1 MDSVEKMRRP
11 LHTCGQ
17 GLQKWS
23 AGKKNKWTT
32 TTIKDKFEMLKIAQS
47 ISGEIKKLQSELNF
61 LIK

>member
-23 AGKKNKWTT
+23 AGKNKWTT
-32 TTIKDKFEMLKIAQS
+32 TIIKAKLEMLKIAQS
-47 ISGEIKKLQSELNF
+47 INGEEIKKLQSELNF